1 MDMRALETEAD
12 HAAAVAE
19 IETLMNAEPG
29 SKAFARLETLSAL
42 VDAYEAKVYPISAPD
57 PVDAILFRLEQLAD
71 PRIEVSDYIDVSS
84 RLKEFGCSQPQGIGI
99 LPERFDTCTSPDEF
113 VLLSRTRTV
122 VRQFEENHIP
132 VSVIKKEGQNLPR
145 LHTASA
151 EWFTG
156 VGPTLFVSAAL
167 LAENPHIISLALNVL
182 ANLLTDFFKG
192 AREKGNAELEIVVE
206 KEEKGGSKTSKK
218 IRFAGNSEVL
228 TAALPILSET
238 LKQID
243 DAQ

>member
-29 SKAFARLETLSAL
+29 SEAFDRLKVLSAL

-57 PVDAILFRLEQLAD
+57 PIDAILFRLEQLED
-71 PRIEVSDYIDVSS
+71 PGIEISDYIDVSS
-84 RLKEFGCSQPQGIGI
+84 KLEELDCSRPKGIGI
-99 LPERFDTCTSPDEF
+99 LPERFGTCTSADEF
-113 VLLSRTRTV
+113 AQLSRTRAV
-122 VRQFEENHIP
+122 VSLFEKNHIP

-151 EWFTG
+151 EW
-156 VGPTLFVSAAL
+156 VGPSLFISAAL
-167 LAENPHIISLALNVL
+167 LAANPHIISLALSVL

-192 AREKGNAELEIVVE
+192 AKEQGNAAVEIVVE

-218 IRFAGNSEVL
+218 IRYKGPPEGLA
-228 TAALPILSET
+228 TLSGTIKQT
-238 LKQID
+238 LNDQ
-243 DAQ
+243 

>member
-29 SKAFARLETLSAL
+29 SEAFDRLEALSAL

-57 PVDAILFRLEQLAD
+57 LVDAILFRLEQLED
-71 PRIEVSDYIDVSS
+71 PGIEISDYIDVSS
-84 RLKEFGCSQPQGIGI
+84 KLEELGCSQPQGIGI
-99 LPERFDTCTSPDEF
+99 LPERFDTCTSTDEF
-113 VLLSRTRTV
+113 AQLSRTRAI

-145 LHTASA
+145 IHMASA

-167 LAENPHIISLALNVL
+167 LAANPHIISLALSVL
-182 ANLLTDFFKG
+182 ANFFTDFLRDAG
-192 AREKGNAELEIVVE
+192 EKGNIDFKMVVG
-206 KEEKGGSKTSKK
+206 KEEKDGSKTCKK
-218 IRFAGNSEVL
+218 IRLKGPPEAL
-228 TAALPILSET
+228 TTMSET
-238 LKQID
+238 LKQIWD
-243 DAQ
+243 EQ

>member
-12 HAAAVAE
+12 HTAAVAE

-29 SKAFARLETLSAL
+29 SKAFARLEALSAL

-57 PVDAILFRLEQLAD
+57 PVDAILFRLEQLED
-71 PRIEVSDYIDVSS
+71 PGIEISDYIDVSS
-84 RLKEFGCSQPQGIGI
+84 KLEELGCSQPQGIGI
-99 LPERFDTCTSPDEF
+99 LPERFDTCTSTDEF
-113 VLLSRTRTV
+113 AQLSRTRAIEK
-122 VRQFEENHIP
+122 QFEENHIP
-132 VSVIKKEGQNLPR
+132 VSVIKKEGQNLP
-145 LHTASA
+145 HIYTASA

-192 AREKGNAELEIVVE
+192 TRDKGNAELEIVVE
-206 KEEKGGSKTSKK
+206 KEEKDGSKICKK
-218 IRFAGNSEVL
+218 FRLKGHPEVL
-228 TAALPILSET
+228 RTSSET
-238 LKQID
+238 LKQIWD
-243 DAQ
+243 